1 MSNPARRP
9 TRATMRVLPTEQ
21 TSMLQASKLLPQGQG
36 LAPVLLKR
44 ATTVELDWDVRQK
57 SRFAA
62 TDSAGRELGVFLPR
76 GTLVRGGDVLVAED
90 GSMVRV
96 IAAPQPVLV
105 ITHCTQHGTP
115 FDLTRAAYHLG
126 NRHVPIELQPDH
138 LKIEPDHVLADMLR
152 AMHLIV
158 TEQNLA
164 FEPEGGAYAAGHG
177 GGHHHHGGH
186 DHGHDHGH
194 GHEHDHS
201 HAQTPAVAAA
211 SAPARGRTVA
221 IPVVAQGHVHGPHCN
236 HDH

>member
-1 MSNPARRP
+1 MPPRSQGHNVNLALPAP
-9 TRATMRVLPTEQ
+9 KFSFAMIQV
-21 TSMLQASKLLPQGQG
+21 SKLLPQGQG

-44 ATTVELDWDVRQK
+44 APTVELDWDVRQK

-62 TDSAGRELGVFLPR
+62 TDSAGRELGIFLPR

-105 ITHCTQHGTP
+105 ITHCNSHGTP

-158 TEQNLA
+158 TEQSLP

-177 GGHHHHGGH
+177 GGHDHGHSH
-186 DHGHDHGH
+186 DHGHAHDAG
-194 GHEHDHS
+194 HDHA
-201 HAQTPAVAAA
+201 HAHPHGA
-211 SAPARGRTVA
+211 APAHARTVS

>member
-1 MSNPARRP
+1 
-9 TRATMRVLPTEQ
+9 
-21 TSMLQASKLLPQGQG
+21 MLQVSKLLPPGQG

-62 TDSAGRELGVFLPR
+62 TDSAGRELGIFLPR

-105 ITHCTQHGTP
+105 ITHCQHHGTP

-158 TEQNLA
+158 NEQDLP

-177 GGHHHHGGH
+177 DGH
-186 DHGHDHGH
+186 DHGQKHDHGH
-194 GHEHDHS
+194 SHDVGHDHAHEHQPD
-201 HAQTPAVAAA
+201 PA
-211 SAPARGRTVA
+211 SARARPMA

>member
-1 MSNPARRP
+1 
-9 TRATMRVLPTEQ
+9 
-21 TSMLQASKLLPQGQG
+21 MLQVSKLLPQGQG

-44 ATTVELDWDVRQK
+44 AITVELDWDVRQK

-62 TDSAGRELGVFLPR
+62 TDSAGRELGIFLPR
-76 GTLVRGGDVLVAED
+76 GTLARGGDVLVAED

-96 IAAPQPVLV
+96 VTAPQPVLV
-105 ITHCTQHGTP
+105 ITHCKNHGTP

-138 LKIEPDHVLADMLR
+138 LKIEPDHVLTDMLR

-158 TEQNLA
+158 TEQNMA

-177 GGHHHHGGH
+177 GGHSHGG
-186 DHGHDHGH
+186 HGHDHQH
-194 GHEHDHS
+194 GHDHS
-201 HAQTPAVAAA
+201 HGHTHEHGHARDHSHAAA
-211 SAPARGRTVA
+211 PVAPAAAPARGRTVS

>member
-1 MSNPARRP
+1 MIQ
-9 TRATMRVLPTEQ
+9 V
-21 TSMLQASKLLPQGQG
+21 SKLLPQGQG

-44 ATTVELDWDVRQK
+44 ATTIELDWDVRQK

-62 TDSAGRELGVFLPR
+62 TDSAGRELGIFLPR

-105 ITHCTQHGTP
+105 ITHCANHGTP

-158 TEQNLA
+158 KAQDLP
-164 FEPEGGAYAAGHG
+164 FEPEGGAYAAGHS
-177 GGHHHHGGH
+177 GGH
-186 DHGHDHGH
+186 DHGHSHDHGH
-194 GHEHDHS
+194 AHGAGHDHAHEHPHD
-201 HAQTPAVAAA
+201 A
-211 SAPARGRTVA
+211 APARARTVS

-236 HDH
+236 HGHDHDHGEHGHNSH